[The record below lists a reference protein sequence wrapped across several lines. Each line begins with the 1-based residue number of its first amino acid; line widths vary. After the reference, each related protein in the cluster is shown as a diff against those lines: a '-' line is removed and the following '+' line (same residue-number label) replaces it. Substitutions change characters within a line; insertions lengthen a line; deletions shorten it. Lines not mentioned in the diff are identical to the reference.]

1 MQSSNTRV
9 DAGVAV
15 ALLVAGCLL
24 GASYTGAARRV
35 TSVTVTSAFNHR
47 VFGAALMSACG
58 RGMTTPAVPIAAAGA
73 PANQTALIDFLAMR
87 RQAIDWLLGA
97 LYGVSLALTYLL
109 CRAAMGR
116 TVSLAMA
123 ALFMISPLH
132 LTNLPDLRDY
142 AKVPF
147 FLASLLIVALLVTR
161 RRSAAATVGLAA
173 FAGALVG
180 CGFGVRTDVAINLV
194 IVL

>member
-87 RQAIDWLLGA
+87 RQAIACTDIPADVAVDGLDSLQRASRYLIWLARAAWTVAGPTWRAIDWLLGA

-109 CRAAMGR
+109 
-116 TVSLAMA
+116 
-123 ALFMISPLH
+123 
-132 LTNLPDLRDY
+132 
-142 AKVPF
+142 
-147 FLASLLIVALLVTR
+147 
-161 RRSAAATVGLAA
+161 
-173 FAGALVG
+173 
-180 CGFGVRTDVAINLV
+180 
-194 IVL
+194 